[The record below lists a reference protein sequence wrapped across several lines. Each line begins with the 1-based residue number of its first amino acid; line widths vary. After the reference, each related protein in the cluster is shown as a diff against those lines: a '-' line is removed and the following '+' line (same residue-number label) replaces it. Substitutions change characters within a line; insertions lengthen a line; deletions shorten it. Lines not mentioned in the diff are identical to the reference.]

1 MGLQQQRQLLYI
13 QLIEQNTSTGNIV
26 IIFMI
31 SEAAELFESVI
42 YLL

>member
-31 SEAAELFESVI
+31 SEAVELCESVI

>member
-1 MGLQQQRQLLYI
+1 MGLQQQRLLYI

-31 SEAAELFESVI
+31 SEAVELCESVI